1 MSDFTEIGK
10 AAAKVFEDG
19 IRAMIAQELDA
30 RGVKGP
36 VVNNINVG
44 TLTASEAAAE
54 YVEMQQRE
62 GGYGAA
68 GVARGL

>member
-36 VVNNINVG
+36 STVVNN
-44 TLTASEAAAE
+44 
-54 YVEMQQRE
+54 
-62 GGYGAA
+62 
-68 GVARGL
+68 VATYSLPDSQDAQYIEVKGIGPQGS

>member
-1 MSDFTEIGK
+1 MPDFTELGK

-36 VVNNINVG
+36 STVVNNNV
-44 TLTASEAAAE
+44 TAYSLPDSQDAQYIE
-54 YVEMQQRE
+54 VKRQ
-62 GGYGAA
+62 GGG
-68 GVARGL
+68 GIGARGA

>member
-36 VVNNINVG
+36 STVVNNNV
-44 TLTASEAAAE
+44 TTYSLPDSQDAQYIE
-54 YVEMQQRE
+54 VKRQV
-62 GGYGAA
+62 GGGI
-68 GVARGL
+68 VARGA